1 MPQLDKLIVLTQYKV
16 FLVVFLMVY
25 FLLLFIVLPKLN
37 LTLRLRKAKL
47 RNLFFLTNEFRALRL
62 FTFLKPKEI
71 LLNYFSLI
79 EQEILS
85 RISFNYKEK
94 LSIIILRTRSFF
106 TNLL

>member
-1 MPQLDKLIVLTQYKV
+1 MPQLDKLIILTQYKI

-47 RNLFFLTNEFRALRL
+47 RNLFFLSNEFRALRL
-62 FTFLKPKEI
+62 FTFLKPKDTLI
-71 LLNYFSLI
+71 NYFSLV
-79 EQEILS
+79 EQDILS
-85 RISFNYKEK
+85 RISLNFREK
-94 LSIIILRTRSFF
+94 LSVIVLRIRSFV